1 VDVECRPAM
10 YVRMMVCNFTTVDY
24 NISLFVS
31 LFAASSSCELM
42 VFFSSAVCEKI
53 RSGFFSCM
61 RFFYFQMIFRKKF
74 AISKW

>member
-1 VDVECRPAM
+1 MPTSEYM

-42 VFFSSAVCEKI
+42 VFFLPQFV
-53 RSGFFSCM
+53 
-61 RFFYFQMIFRKKF
+61 KKF
-74 AISKW
+74 VQVFSVVCAFLFSNDIP